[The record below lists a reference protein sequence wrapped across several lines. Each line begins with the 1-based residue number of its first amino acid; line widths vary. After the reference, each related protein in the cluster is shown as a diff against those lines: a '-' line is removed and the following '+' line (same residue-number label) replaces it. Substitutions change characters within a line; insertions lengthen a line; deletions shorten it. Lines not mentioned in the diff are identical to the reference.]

1 MFAAITLSAIS
12 IYEHDLL
19 PSTVFTAL
27 SVFQRLEGTLS
38 LVPEFITDL
47 YNAWISFSRIEFF
60 LDSAD
65 RVDTTVDVDVITFE
79 HADISWPS
87 GRKQSKEP
95 TLRNLNFC
103 FPKNSMSV
111 VIGPTGVGKSLL
123 LQAIIGE
130 ADILKG
136 IVGRPKVEDRVCRQ
150 RLDTFAEEWL
160 IPETMAFVAQTPWIQ
175 NATIRDNIIFGL
187 PLLESRFA
195 LVLQACDLLPDI
207 GILEDGDL
215 TEVGAHG
222 ISLSG
227 GQRIRL
233 SLARALYS
241 RAEILVVDDVFSA
254 VDAHVAR
261 HLLEHALTGQLAE
274 GRTRIIATHHI
285 QLCLSE
291 ADFAVCL
298 NYGTAEYTGP
308 VDGLQ
313 QDSLVA
319 INFTSQESETR
330 AASVRQNFSNR
341 SGASSDLSNDESLNE
356 IRSQG
361 YATIDTKPWR
371 TSAEP
376 KRLVQEERH
385 ETGRTNLRLYK
396 RFLSA
401 ASSWPWTYWLIIIT
415 LLVGWGHILDTNEGL
430 Y

>member
-1 MFAAITLSAIS
+1 MFAAITLSVIS
-12 IYEHDLL
+12 VYEHDLL
-19 PSTVFTAL
+19 PSTAFTAL
-27 SVFQRLEGTLS
+27 SVFQRLEGILS
-38 LVPEFITDL
+38 LVPETITDL
-47 YNAWISFSRIEFF
+47 YNARISFSRITTL

-65 RVDTTVDVDVITFE
+65 RVDTTVDAGVITFE

-87 GRKQSKEP
+87 GGQQSKEP
-95 TLRNLNFC
+95 TLQSMNFY
-103 FPKNSMSV
+103 FPRNSMSI

-136 IVGRPKVEDRVCRQ
+136 AVGRPKAGDGVCSHQFDASAED
-150 RLDTFAEEWL
+150 WL
-160 IPETMAFVAQTPWIQ
+160 LPKTTAFVAQTPWIQ

-187 PLLESRFA
+187 PLLESRYA

-207 GILEDGDL
+207 HNMEDGDL

-233 SLARALYS
+233 SLARALYC
-241 RAEILVVDDVFSA
+241 RAEILVIDDVFSA

-261 HLLEHALTGQLAE
+261 HLLDHALTGKLAE
-274 GRTRIIATHHI
+274 GRTRIIATHHV
-285 QLCLSE
+285 QLCLPK

-298 NYGTAEYTGP
+298 KHGTAEYAGS

-313 QDSLVA
+313 QHGSIV
-319 INFTSQESETR
+319 INSTSPESEKPT
-330 AASVRQNFSNR
+330 ASVRQDFSDR
-341 SGASSDLSNDESLNE
+341 KIPPSDSSSDDPFKKT
-356 IRSQG
+356 RSQRHV
-361 YATIDTKPWR
+361 TVDIEPWR
-371 TSAEP
+371 SSAEP

-385 ETGRTNLRLYK
+385 ETGRTNVKAYK

-401 ASSWPWTYWLIIIT
+401 ASTWPWMYWMIIIA
-415 LLVGWGHILDTNEGL
+415 LLVG
-430 Y
+430 